1 MRDDVSLHSL
11 EGVMWPDRKVVR
23 VLEQEGTEAG
33 VAGAVKGERSETD
46 EGDHGPCSVA

>member
-1 MRDDVSLHSL
+1 MRDNVSLHSL
-11 EGVMWPDRKVVR
+11 GGVMWPDRKVVR

-46 EGDHGPCSVA
+46 EGDHGPWSMA